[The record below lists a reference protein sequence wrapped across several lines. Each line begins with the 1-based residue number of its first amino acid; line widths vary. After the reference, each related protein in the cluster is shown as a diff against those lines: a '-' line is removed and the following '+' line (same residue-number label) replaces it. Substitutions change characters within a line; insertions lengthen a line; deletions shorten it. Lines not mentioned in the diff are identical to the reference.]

1 MLRYL
6 SFACLAFLGLPSFL
20 LAHEEALY
28 RSEEYN
34 AGKHGDYVEQHFV
47 STNVT
52 APRLNFMRPY
62 GTCDDGSYLFIAP
75 RGEKTQSSVCILDA
89 SGSLVWTSND
99 YHGQAYN
106 LQVQEYHGES
116 YLTFWAG
123 DNSVGGHG
131 VGQYFMLDQHY
142 NLFRTVTAANGFP
155 TDLHSFGITPAGTV
169 LLTIYEVIQ
178 ANLSAVPIRQD
189 ILQRPPKRPIS
200 RPINK
205 PLPLGPEIGFVWDS
219 LFQEIDIETGEL
231 LFQWRASD
239 HFDYQQSYEP
249 IASATEEKSW
259 DWFHLNSVVKD
270 NAGNYLICIR
280 HLRTIANIDGRTG
293 VVLWQ
298 LGGKFNSFKD
308 LSDSAATQFIGQHD
322 AQWAP
327 GSNYSEITLFDN
339 RADWTYHDEKVSWGT
354 RVHVD
359 LANMTATLVAEYIHP
374 EHVYSVSQGSYQTLP
389 NGNVLL
395 GYGNNGV
402 VSEFASN
409 GTLLCD
415 AYFEP
420 SKDWTSGNVQS
431 YRNLKFNWT
440 GLPNTKPSLAF
451 AAGSL
456 YMSWHGS
463 TEVRGW
469 LLQHASEP
477 EGSFSQLMR
486 TPKDGFETR
495 VNLGVDMRVGQYV
508 QATALD
514 KDHQI
519 LAVSDPVE
527 IGRDLEAIVDEPWA
541 VEAGESDDFEDETE
555 AEQAEAL
562 EDVQLLMM
570 FSGLALI
577 SSLLLCWLCLGSRIL
592 RPWKVVKATVQGYKR
607 SDEFLP
613 VPRGRQGG
621 AGSYVQAVW
630 SSVVGGRNMLYRPLG
645 QDEQN
650 DVPLRGFPR

>member
-200 RPINK
+200 RPTNK
-205 PLPLGPEIGFVWDS
+205 PLPLGPEKGFVWDS

-374 EHVYSVSQGSYQTLP
+374 EHVYSLSQGSYQTLP

-402 VSEFASN
+402 VSEFAPN

-451 AAGSL
+451 AA
-456 YMSWHGS
+456 
-463 TEVRGW
+463 VRGW

-495 VNLGVDMRVGQYV
+495 VDLGVDMRVRQYV

-519 LAVSDPVE
+519 LAVSDPVDV
-527 IGRDLEAIVDEPWA
+527 GRDLEAIVDEPWA

-630 SSVVGGRNMLYRPLG
+630 SSVVGGRNTLYRPLG

>member
-1 MLRYL
+1 MFR
-6 SFACLAFLGLPSFL
+6 SFSLALLGLPSFL

-34 AGKHGDYVEQHFV
+34 AVQQGEYVEQHFI

-52 APRLNFMRPY
+52 APRINFMRPY
-62 GTCDDGSYLFIAP
+62 DICDDGSYLFIAP

-155 TDLHSFGITPAGTV
+155 TDLHSFGITPAGTA

-178 ANLSAVPIRQD
+178 ANLSAIPIKQD
-189 ILQRPPKRPIS
+189 ILQRPPKRPIF

-205 PLPLGPEIGFVWDS
+205 PLPLGPEKGFVWDS

-239 HFDYQQSYEP
+239 HFGYQQSYEP

-293 VVLWQ
+293 DVLWQ
-298 LGGKFNSFKD
+298 LGGKFNSFRD
-308 LSDSAATQFIGQHD
+308 LSHLAATEFIGQHD

-327 GSNYSEITLFDN
+327 GSNYTEITLFDN
-339 RADWTYHDEKVSWGT
+339 RADWTYHDEQVSWGT
-354 RVHVD
+354 RVRVD
-359 LANMTATLVAEYIHP
+359 VVNMTATLVAEYIHP
-374 EHVYSVSQGSYQTLP
+374 QHVYSVSQGSYQTLP

-402 VSEFASN
+402 VSEFAPN

-451 AAGSL
+451 AGGSL

-463 TEVRGW
+463 TEVRSW

-495 VNLGVDMRVGQYV
+495 VDFGVKMKVRQYV

-519 LAVSDPVE
+519 LAVSDPID
-527 IGRDLEAIVDEPWA
+527 IGRDLEAIEDEPWA

-577 SSLLLCWLCLGSRIL
+577 SSLLLCWLCIGSRIL

-607 SDEFLP
+607 SDEFHQIPL
-613 VPRGRQGG
+613 GRQGG
-621 AGSYVQAVW
+621 VVSYVQAMW
-630 SSVVGGRNMLYRPLG
+630 SSVVGRGNMLYRPLG